1 LEAEEEDEI
10 SRKTSE
16 GETGAQVVTIETEL
30 FLFLYKTKVLEPAQ
44 ILYKQKMAHTL

>member
-1 LEAEEEDEI
+1 LQAEEENEM
-10 SRKTSE
+10 SRRTSE
-16 GETGAQVVTIETEL
+16 GETGAQAEL